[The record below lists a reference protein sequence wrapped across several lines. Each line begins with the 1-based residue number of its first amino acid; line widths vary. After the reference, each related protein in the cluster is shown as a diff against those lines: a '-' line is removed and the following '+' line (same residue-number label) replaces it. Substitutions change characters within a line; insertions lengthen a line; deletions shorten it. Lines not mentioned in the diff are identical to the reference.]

1 MSILS
6 EFFSLFN
13 ANSSDL
19 SERVQVVECT
29 FTCNGNELPPIE
41 NIKCVLNKFPIRDE
55 VKIRLYND
63 YEETIIF
70 DNHNDEIIGC
80 EVEVFYQDSKEDTE
94 VNISLEINKMISQNT
109 LSVYNFEKFS
119 NSILN
124 KSNKEI
130 LGIFSDFL
138 KNKEY
143 LIFEL
148 YDSNLLFWTNTM
160 VFKNYNQNTPEIKFL
175 RSNKIE
181 ICKQISSF
189 YNVTD
194 YELIPDDFEIIS
206 NSNNN
211 IFEEIFSKLRT
222 LMSMIYVSNTAIID
236 NESLNVEIIGQRKTC
251 FNYNINTQLVNNDEL
266 YKIYKWIFTDGN
278 SVDKAI
284 IARNIISL
292 HCQYD
297 DILRTDQKTFS
308 SIQSNFSLYQRD
320 NVVKYIELKNKLGEY
335 IIKIVTETNDIVTG
349 LTDKFKKNIIAC
361 FTFIFTIVLA
371 NILSSNPL
379 NNIFTKDI
387 TFLLETIL
395 VGSIGYLVISVL
407 EMNYNLKKLERGY
420 EDLKNNYTDILD
432 ANDILEI
439 FNNDKTFKDNVKDVK
454 KKRIL
459 FTVIWVVAILV
470 CFIGIKCIS

>member
-1 MSILS
+1 
-6 EFFSLFN
+6 
-13 ANSSDL
+13 
-19 SERVQVVECT
+19 
-29 FTCNGNELPPIE
+29 
-41 NIKCVLNKFPIRDE
+41 
-55 VKIRLYND
+55 
-63 YEETIIF
+63 
-70 DNHNDEIIGC
+70 
-80 EVEVFYQDSKEDTE
+80 
-94 VNISLEINKMISQNT
+94 
-109 LSVYNFEKFS
+109 
-119 NSILN
+119 
-124 KSNKEI
+124 
-130 LGIFSDFL
+130 
-138 KNKEY
+138 
-143 LIFEL
+143 
-148 YDSNLLFWTNTM
+148 
-160 VFKNYNQNTPEIKFL
+160 
-175 RSNKIE
+175 
-181 ICKQISSF
+181 
-189 YNVTD
+189 
-194 YELIPDDFEIIS
+194 
-206 NSNNN
+206 
-211 IFEEIFSKLRT
+211 FEEIFSKLRT

-371 NILSSNPL
+371 NIVSSNPL

>member
-335 IIKIVTETNDIVTG
+335 IIKIVTETNDIVIG

-371 NILSSNPL
+371 NIVSSNPL

>member
-194 YELIPDDFEIIS
+194 YELIQ
-206 NSNNN
+206 
-211 IFEEIFSKLRT
+211 
-222 LMSMIYVSNTAIID
+222 MI
-236 NESLNVEIIGQRKTC
+236 
-251 FNYNINTQLVNNDEL
+251 
-266 YKIYKWIFTDGN
+266 
-278 SVDKAI
+278 
-284 IARNIISL
+284 
-292 HCQYD
+292 
-297 DILRTDQKTFS
+297 
-308 SIQSNFSLYQRD
+308 
-320 NVVKYIELKNKLGEY
+320 LK
-335 IIKIVTETNDIVTG
+335 
-349 LTDKFKKNIIAC
+349 
-361 FTFIFTIVLA
+361 
-371 NILSSNPL
+371 
-379 NNIFTKDI
+379 
-387 TFLLETIL
+387 
-395 VGSIGYLVISVL
+395 
-407 EMNYNLKKLERGY
+407 
-420 EDLKNNYTDILD
+420 
-432 ANDILEI
+432 
-439 FNNDKTFKDNVKDVK
+439 
-454 KKRIL
+454 
-459 FTVIWVVAILV
+459 
-470 CFIGIKCIS
+470 

>member
-1 MSILS
+1 ILS

-371 NILSSNPL
+371 NIVSSNPL

>member
-236 NESLNVEIIGQRKTC
+236 NKSLNVEIIGQRKTC

-335 IIKIVTETNDIVTG
+335 IIKIVTETNDIVIG

-371 NILSSNPL
+371 NIVSSNPL

-470 CFIGIKCIS
+470 CFIGIKCIN

>member
-1 MSILS
+1 
-6 EFFSLFN
+6 
-13 ANSSDL
+13 
-19 SERVQVVECT
+19 
-29 FTCNGNELPPIE
+29 
-41 NIKCVLNKFPIRDE
+41 
-55 VKIRLYND
+55 
-63 YEETIIF
+63 
-70 DNHNDEIIGC
+70 
-80 EVEVFYQDSKEDTE
+80 
-94 VNISLEINKMISQNT
+94 
-109 LSVYNFEKFS
+109 
-119 NSILN
+119 
-124 KSNKEI
+124 
-130 LGIFSDFL
+130 
-138 KNKEY
+138 
-143 LIFEL
+143 L

-371 NILSSNPL
+371 NIVSSNPL

>member
-349 LTDKFKKNIIAC
+349 LTDKFKKI
-361 FTFIFTIVLA
+361 
-371 NILSSNPL
+371 
-379 NNIFTKDI
+379 
-387 TFLLETIL
+387 
-395 VGSIGYLVISVL
+395 
-407 EMNYNLKKLERGY
+407 
-420 EDLKNNYTDILD
+420 
-432 ANDILEI
+432 
-439 FNNDKTFKDNVKDVK
+439 
-454 KKRIL
+454 
-459 FTVIWVVAILV
+459 
-470 CFIGIKCIS
+470 

>member
-80 EVEVFYQDSKEDTE
+80 EIKVFYQDSKEDTE

-335 IIKIVTETNDIVTG
+335 IIKIVTETNDIVIG

-371 NILSSNPL
+371 NIVSSNPL

-439 FNNDKTFKDNVKDVK
+439 FNNDKTFKENVKDVK

>member
-371 NILSSNPL
+371 NIVSSNPL

-454 KKRIL
+454 KNRIL

>member
-371 NILSSNPL
+371 NIVSSNPL

>member
-13 ANSSDL
+13 ANSSTL

-29 FTCNGNELPPIE
+29 FTCDGNELPSIE
-41 NIKCVLNKFPIRDE
+41 NIKCVLNKFPTRDE
-55 VKIRLYND
+55 VKIRLCND
-63 YEETIIF
+63 YEENIIF
-70 DNHNDEIIGC
+70 DNHNDEIIGY
-80 EVEVFYQDSKEDTE
+80 EVEDFYKDSKEDTE
-94 VNISLEINKMISQNT
+94 VNISLEINKIIGQNT

-130 LGIFSDFL
+130 LGIFSGFL

-160 VFKNYNQNTPEIKFL
+160 VFKNYRQNTPEIKFL
-175 RSNKIE
+175 RKNKIE

-211 IFEEIFSKLRT
+211 IFEEIFSKIRT

-335 IIKIVTETNDIVTG
+335 IIKIVTETNDIVIG

-371 NILSSNPL
+371 NIVSSNPL

>member
-13 ANSSDL
+13 ANSNDL

-335 IIKIVTETNDIVTG
+335 IIKIVTETNDIVIG

-371 NILSSNPL
+371 NIVSSNPL

>member
-1 MSILS
+1 M
-6 EFFSLFN
+6 
-13 ANSSDL
+13 
-19 SERVQVVECT
+19 ECT

-371 NILSSNPL
+371 NIVSSNPL

>member
-335 IIKIVTETNDIVTG
+335 IINIVTETNDIVIG

-371 NILSSNPL
+371 NIVSSNPL

>member
-1 MSILS
+1 RS
-6 EFFSLFN
+6 
-13 ANSSDL
+13 
-19 SERVQVVECT
+19 
-29 FTCNGNELPPIE
+29 
-41 NIKCVLNKFPIRDE
+41 
-55 VKIRLYND
+55 
-63 YEETIIF
+63 EETIIF

-371 NILSSNPL
+371 NIVSSNPL

>member
-138 KNKEY
+138 
-143 LIFEL
+143 
-148 YDSNLLFWTNTM
+148 
-160 VFKNYNQNTPEIKFL
+160 
-175 RSNKIE
+175 
-181 ICKQISSF
+181 
-189 YNVTD
+189 
-194 YELIPDDFEIIS
+194 
-206 NSNNN
+206 
-211 IFEEIFSKLRT
+211 
-222 LMSMIYVSNTAIID
+222 
-236 NESLNVEIIGQRKTC
+236 
-251 FNYNINTQLVNNDEL
+251 
-266 YKIYKWIFTDGN
+266 
-278 SVDKAI
+278 
-284 IARNIISL
+284 
-292 HCQYD
+292 
-297 DILRTDQKTFS
+297 
-308 SIQSNFSLYQRD
+308 
-320 NVVKYIELKNKLGEY
+320 
-335 IIKIVTETNDIVTG
+335 
-349 LTDKFKKNIIAC
+349 
-361 FTFIFTIVLA
+361 
-371 NILSSNPL
+371 
-379 NNIFTKDI
+379 
-387 TFLLETIL
+387 
-395 VGSIGYLVISVL
+395 
-407 EMNYNLKKLERGY
+407 
-420 EDLKNNYTDILD
+420 
-432 ANDILEI
+432 
-439 FNNDKTFKDNVKDVK
+439 
-454 KKRIL
+454 
-459 FTVIWVVAILV
+459 
-470 CFIGIKCIS
+470 

>member
-148 YDSNLLFWTNTM
+148 YDSNLLFWTKTM

-371 NILSSNPL
+371 NIVSSNPL

>member
-6 EFFSLFN
+6 DFFSLFN

-29 FTCNGNELPPIE
+29 FTCNGNELPSIE
-41 NIKCVLNKFPIRDE
+41 NIKFILNKFPIRDE
-55 VKIRLYND
+55 VKIKLYND

-70 DNHNDEIIGC
+70 DNHKDEIIGY
-80 EVEVFYQDSKEDTE
+80 EVEDFYEDSKGDTE
-94 VNISLEINKMISQNT
+94 VSISLEINKIIGQNT

-119 NSILN
+119 DSILD
-124 KSNKEI
+124 KSHREI

-138 KNKEY
+138 QDKEY

-160 VFKNYNQNTPEIKFL
+160 VFKNYKQNTPEIKFL
-175 RSNKIE
+175 RNNKIE

-335 IIKIVTETNDIVTG
+335 IIKIVTETNDIVIG

-371 NILSSNPL
+371 NIVSSKPL

-387 TFLLETIL
+387 VYLLETIL
-395 VGSIGYLVISVL
+395 VGSIVYLFISVL
-407 EMNYNLKKLERGY
+407 EMNYNLKKLEKGY

-439 FNNDKTFKDNVKDVK
+439 FNNDKTFNDNVKDVK

-459 FTVIWVVAILV
+459 FTGMWIVAILV
-470 CFIGIKCIS
+470 CFIYLKCIS

>member
-138 KNKEY
+138 KNTEY

-371 NILSSNPL
+371 NIVSSNPL

>member
-13 ANSSDL
+13 ANSSVL

-29 FTCNGNELPPIE
+29 FTCNGNELPSIE
-41 NIKCVLNKFPIRDE
+41 NIKCVLNKFPTRDE
-55 VKIRLYND
+55 VKIKLYND

-70 DNHNDEIIGC
+70 DNHNDEIIGY
-80 EVEVFYQDSKEDTE
+80 EVEDFYQDSKEDTE
-94 VNISLEINKMISQNT
+94 VSISLEINKIIGQNT

-124 KSNKEI
+124 KSNKEMV
-130 LGIFSDFL
+130 GIFSDFL

-160 VFKNYNQNTPEIKFL
+160 VFKNYEQNTPEIKFL
-175 RSNKIE
+175 RKNKIE

-211 IFEEIFSKLRT
+211 IFEEIFSKIRT

-236 NESLNVEIIGQRKTC
+236 NESLNVEIIGQRKSC

-335 IIKIVTETNDIVTG
+335 IIKIVTETNDIVIG
-349 LTDKFKKNIIAC
+349 LTDKLKKNIIAC

-371 NILSSNPL
+371 NIVSSKPL

-387 TFLLETIL
+387 VFLLEIIL

-407 EMNYNLKKLERGY
+407 EMNYNLKKLEKGY

-454 KKRIL
+454 KKRII
-459 FTVIWVVAILV
+459 FIGIWIGAILA
-470 CFIGIKCIS
+470 CFIGLKCIS

>member
-222 LMSMIYVSNTAIID
+222 
-236 NESLNVEIIGQRKTC
+236 
-251 FNYNINTQLVNNDEL
+251 
-266 YKIYKWIFTDGN
+266 
-278 SVDKAI
+278 
-284 IARNIISL
+284 
-292 HCQYD
+292 
-297 DILRTDQKTFS
+297 
-308 SIQSNFSLYQRD
+308 
-320 NVVKYIELKNKLGEY
+320 
-335 IIKIVTETNDIVTG
+335 
-349 LTDKFKKNIIAC
+349 
-361 FTFIFTIVLA
+361 
-371 NILSSNPL
+371 
-379 NNIFTKDI
+379 
-387 TFLLETIL
+387 
-395 VGSIGYLVISVL
+395 
-407 EMNYNLKKLERGY
+407 
-420 EDLKNNYTDILD
+420 
-432 ANDILEI
+432 
-439 FNNDKTFKDNVKDVK
+439 
-454 KKRIL
+454 
-459 FTVIWVVAILV
+459 
-470 CFIGIKCIS
+470 

>member
-80 EVEVFYQDSKEDTE
+80 EIEVFYQDSKEDTE

-335 IIKIVTETNDIVTG
+335 IIKIVTETNDIVIG

-371 NILSSNPL
+371 NIVSSNPL

-439 FNNDKTFKDNVKDVK
+439 FNNDKTFKENVKDVK